1 MWHRRRW
8 FLTLGLLGIVCA
20 VLLTACGSTRTESP
34 SGPENKSPTLS
45 TRPSGTPPPFL
56 DLGAVATRFPE
67 SVFLTP
73 PAGETATVTRII
85 DGDTIEVLMNGRT
98 YRVRYIGMDTPER
111 YDVCFAEATA
121 ANALLVA
128 NQEVTLLK
136 DVSETDRYGRLVR
149 YVFVGSVFVDA
160 ALVAQGYARAY
171 PYPPD
176 TTYADY
182 FADLE
187 ARARAAGLGCHPTG
201 VFDHDPQTG
210 VPVTASV
217 TSAVL
222 PPTSELPTPLSATG
236 NTTQTAPAVFTCDC
250 SRKCSEM
257 VSCEEAYF
265 QLSQCGCGVR
275 DGDGDGVPCETI
287 CPGG

>member
-1 MWHRRRW
+1 MH
-8 FLTLGLLGIVCA
+8 
-20 VLLTACGSTRTESP
+20 
-34 SGPENKSPTLS
+34 
-45 TRPSGTPPPFL
+45 
-56 DLGAVATRFPE
+56 
-67 SVFLTP
+67 
-73 PAGETATVTRII
+73 
-85 DGDTIEVLMNGRT
+85 GRT

-149 YVFVGSVFVDA
+149 YVFVGNVFVDA

-182 FADLE
+182 FASLE
-187 ARARAAGLGCHPTG
+187 NDARAAGLGCHPTG
-201 VFDHDPQTG
+201 VFDQGRESG
-210 VPVTASV
+210 VPLTASA
-217 TSAVL
+217 TSAVP
-222 PPTSELPTPLSATG
+222 PPTSRLPTPLAATEG
-236 NTTQTAPAVFTCDC
+236 VTQTAPAGFACDC
-250 SRKCSEM
+250 SKKCSAM
-257 VSCEEAYF
+257 TSCEEAYF
-265 QLSQCGCGVR
+265 QLIQCGCGVR